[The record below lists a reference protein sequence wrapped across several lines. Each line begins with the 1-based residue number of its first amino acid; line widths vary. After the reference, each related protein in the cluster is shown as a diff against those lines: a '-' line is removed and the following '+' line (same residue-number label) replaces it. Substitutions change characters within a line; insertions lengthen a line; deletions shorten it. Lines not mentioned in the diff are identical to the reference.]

1 VWGWRKVLRFAQDDK
16 HCSCEHNTRAHFFS
30 FAQDNTR
37 LLVIFDCD
45 GVLVDSEPLS
55 NAVFARALNR
65 EGLPWSVEETMRR
78 LVGRSMKSRVEIVEG
93 LLARRL
99 PEDFVHRLQAETL
112 QAFRDAPLQSVPGI
126 NEAIDTIEAQGI
138 KTCIASSGGFDKME
152 VSLGVTGLWARFEGR
167 IFSSS
172 QVKRGKPFPDLFLH
186 AAIAMNEQPFDCVVV
201 EDSVPGV
208 QAAKAAGMRVLGYT
222 GAPHADRDAMGAAGA
237 LLFND
242 MKQLPE
248 LVHG

>member
-1 VWGWRKVLRFAQDDK
+1 V
-16 HCSCEHNTRAHFFS
+16 
-30 FAQDNTR
+30 
-37 LLVIFDCD
+37 LVIFDCD

-55 NAVFARALNR
+55 NTVFARALNR
-65 EGLPWSVEETMRR
+65 EGLDWSVEETMRR
-78 LVGRSMKSRVEIVEG
+78 LIGRSMKSCIEIVEG
-93 LLARRL
+93 LLSRQL
-99 PEDFVHRLQAETL
+99 PEDFVHKMQAETL
-112 QAFRDAPLQSVPGI
+112 QAFRDAPLQPVPGI
-126 NEAIDTIEAQGI
+126 NEAIDAIEAQGI

-152 VSLGVTGLWARFEGR
+152 VSLGVTGLWSRFEGR
-167 IFSSS
+167 IFSAS
-172 QVKRGKPFPDLFLH
+172 QVARGKPYPDLFLH

-208 QAAKAAGMRVLGYT
+208 QAAQAAGMRVLGYT

-237 LLFND
+237 FLFNE

>member
-1 VWGWRKVLRFAQDDK
+1 V
-16 HCSCEHNTRAHFFS
+16 
-30 FAQDNTR
+30 
-37 LLVIFDCD
+37 LVIFDCD

-65 EGLPWSVEETMRR
+65 EGIDWSVEETMRR
-78 LVGRSMKSRVEIVEG
+78 LMGRSLKACVEIIEG
-93 LLARRL
+93 LLARQL
-99 PEDFVHRLQAETL
+99 PEDFVHRLQADTL
-112 QAFRDAPLQSVPGI
+112 QAFRDAPLQAVPGI
-126 NEAIDTIEAQGI
+126 NEAIDAIEAQGI

-152 VSLGVTGLWARFEGR
+152 VSLGVTGLWSRFEGR

-172 QVKRGKPFPDLFLH
+172 QVSRGKPYPDLFLY
-186 AAIAMNEQPFDCVVV
+186 AAIAMDEQPFDCVVV
-201 EDSVPGV
+201 EDSVPGA
-208 QAAKAAGMRVLGYT
+208 QAARAAGMRVLGYT
-222 GAPHADRDAMGAAGA
+222 AAPHTDSDAMGAAGA

>member
-1 VWGWRKVLRFAQDDK
+1 
-16 HCSCEHNTRAHFFS
+16 
-30 FAQDNTR
+30 